1 MKVSMFL
8 ILLSAFSL
16 IVGLIVQAFKKLL
29 DSLGAK
35 YSSNVVVVSVSAIV
49 GIGGTAIYYIIVAI
63 PFSAVNIIC
72 MLLMGVATAV
82 GAMVGYDKVIQ
93 TIKQIVEKGGA

>member
-1 MKVSMFL
+1 MTVSMFV

-16 IVGLIVQAFKKLL
+16 IVGLLTQAIKKLL
-29 DSLGAK
+29 DGLGAK
-35 YSSNVVVVSVSAIV
+35 YSSNVVAVIVSAIV
-49 GIGGTAIYYIIVAI
+49 GIGGTAVYYVIAGI

-72 MLLMGVATAV
+72 MLLMGIATAV

-93 TIKQIVEKGGA
+93 TIKQIVEKGGS

>member
-1 MKVSMFL
+1 MTVQTFL
-8 ILLSAFSL
+8 ILLSMFSL
-16 IVGLIVQAFKKLL
+16 IVGLITQALKKLL
-29 DSLGAK
+29 DSLSAS
-35 YSSNVVVVSVSAIV
+35 YSSNVVAVIVSAVV
-49 GIGGTAIYYIIVAI
+49 GIGGTAVYYIIAGI

-93 TIKQIVEKGGA
+93 TIKQIVENGGA

>member
-1 MKVSMFL
+1 MTVSMFI

-16 IVGLIVQAFKKLL
+16 IVGLIVQALKKLL
-29 DSLGAK
+29 DGLGAK
-35 YSSNVVVVSVSAIV
+35 YSSNVVAVIVSAIV
-49 GIGGTAIYYIIVAI
+49 GIGGTAIYYIIAGI
-63 PFSAVNIIC
+63 PFGATNIIC

-93 TIKQIVEKGGA
+93 TIKQIVDKGGA

>member
-1 MKVSMFL
+1 MTVSMFL

-16 IVGLIVQAFKKLL
+16 IVGLVVQALKKLL
-29 DSLGAK
+29 DSLGAT
-35 YSSNVVVVSVSAIV
+35 YSSNIVAVAVSAVV
-49 GIGGTAIYYIIVAI
+49 GIGGTVAYYIIAGI

-72 MLLMGVATAV
+72 MLLMGIATAV

-93 TIKQIVEKGGA
+93 TIKQILEKGGS

>member
-1 MKVSMFL
+1 MTVSMFL
-8 ILLSAFSL
+8 ILLTAFSL
-16 IVGLIVQAFKKLL
+16 IVGLIVQALKKLL
-29 DSLGAK
+29 DSLNVS
-35 YSSNVVVVSVSAIV
+35 YSTNVVAVAASAVV
-49 GIGGTAIYYIIVAI
+49 GIGGTAVYYIIAGI

-93 TIKQIVEKGGA
+93 TIKQIMSKGGS

>member
-1 MKVSMFL
+1 MTVSMFL

-16 IVGLIVQAFKKLL
+16 IVGLLTQAIKKLL
-29 DSLGAK
+29 DGLGAK
-35 YSSNVVVVSVSAIV
+35 YSSNVVAVIVSAIV
-49 GIGGTAIYYIIVAI
+49 GIGGTAVYYVIAGI

-72 MLLMGVATAV
+72 MLLMGIATAV

-93 TIKQIVEKGGA
+93 TIKQIVEKGGS

>member
-1 MKVSMFL
+1 MTVSMFL

-16 IVGLIVQAFKKLL
+16 IVGLLTQALKKLL

-35 YSSNVVVVSVSAIV
+35 YSSNVVAVAVSAVV
-49 GIGGTAIYYIIVAI
+49 GIGGTAVYYIIAGV
-63 PFSAVNIIC
+63 PFSATNIIC
-72 MLLMGVATAV
+72 MVLMGIATAV